1 MKLTAIILENDN
13 KVDQLAAALGSE
25 FKTLANGIDAE
36 FDKADDPK
44 EGLLT
49 TASLI
54 VALPAILGLIARL
67 GRNASKL
74 VRQYFGSKPED
85 PSAAERY
92 FQDMGELA
100 DKLHHLY
107 IRPIEAIVHKFVKDP
122 KKAHNISNAIFHV
135 IVAIFLIAS
144 GVTAVKALQ
153 AKNISLASL
162 ESALAAVKGGEVK
175 EYLTKFFG

>member
-1 MKLTAIILENDN
+1 MKLAEIILEDDN
-13 KVDQLAAALGSE
+13 KVDKLVAALDSE

-44 EGLLT
+44 EGLVT

-74 VRQYFGSKPED
+74 VRQIFGTKPED
-85 PSAAERY
+85 PSAAEKY
-92 FQDMGELA
+92 FQDMGVLA

-107 IRPIEAIVHKFVKDP
+107 VRPIEAIVHKFVKDP
-122 KKAHNISNAIFHV
+122 TKAHNISNAIFHI

-175 EYLTKFFG
+175 TYLTKFFN

>member
-1 MKLTAIILENDN
+1 MKLAEILLEDDN
-13 KVDQLAAALGSE
+13 KVNQLAAALGSE
-25 FKTLANGIDAE
+25 FKTLAKGIDAE

-67 GRNASKL
+67 GRNASKI
-74 VRQYFGSKPED
+74 VRQYFGAKPED
-85 PSAAERY
+85 PSAAEKY
-92 FQDMGELA
+92 FQDMGKLA
-100 DKLHHLY
+100 DQLHHLY
-107 IRPIEAIVHKFVKDP
+107 IRPIEAVVHKFVKDP
-122 KKAHNISNAIFHV
+122 KKAHNIANAIFHV

-175 EYLTKFFG
+175 EYLTKFF

>member
-1 MKLTAIILENDN
+1 MKLTEILLEDDN
-13 KVDQLAAALGSE
+13 KVNQLAAALGGE
-25 FKTLANGIDAE
+25 FKTLAKGIDTE

-44 EGLLT
+44 EGLVT

-67 GRNASKL
+67 GRNASKI
-74 VRQYFGSKPED
+74 VRQYFGEKPTE
-85 PSAAERY
+85 PSASEKY
-92 FQDMGELA
+92 FQDMGKLA
-100 DKLHHLY
+100 DQLHHLY
-107 IRPIEAIVHKFVKDP
+107 IRPIEAIVGKFVKDHN
-122 KKAHNISNAIFHV
+122 KAHNIANAIFHV

-162 ESALAAVKGGEVK
+162 ESALTAVKGGEVK
-175 EYLTKFFG
+175 EYLTKFF

>member
-1 MKLTAIILENDN
+1 MKLAEILLEDDN
-13 KVDQLAAALGSE
+13 KVNQLAAALGSE
-25 FKTLANGIDAE
+25 FKTLAKGIDAE

-67 GRNASKL
+67 GRNASKI
-74 VRQYFGSKPED
+74 VRQYFGTKPED
-85 PSAAERY
+85 PSAAEKY
-92 FQDMGELA
+92 FQDMGKLA
-100 DKLHHLY
+100 DQLHHLY
-107 IRPIEAIVHKFVKDP
+107 VRPIEAIVHKFVKDP
-122 KKAHNISNAIFHV
+122 KKAHNIANAIFHV

-175 EYLTKFFG
+175 EYLTKFF

>member
-1 MKLTAIILENDN
+1 MKLTSILLEDDN

-25 FKTLANGIDAE
+25 FKTLAQGIDNE

-44 EGLLT
+44 EGLIT

-74 VRQYFGSKPED
+74 VRQYFGTKPED
-85 PSAAERY
+85 PSAAEKY
-92 FQDMGELA
+92 FQDMGKLA
-100 DKLHHLY
+100 DQLHHLY
-107 IRPIEAIVHKFVKDP
+107 VRPIEAIVHKFVKDP
-122 KKAHNISNAIFHV
+122 KKAHSIANAIFHI

-175 EYLTKFFG
+175 EYLTKLF

>member
-25 FKTLANGIDAE
+25 FKTLANGINAE

-74 VRQYFGSKPED
+74 VRQIFGDKPED
-85 PSAAERY
+85 PSAA
-92 FQDMGELA
+92 
-100 DKLHHLY
+100 
-107 IRPIEAIVHKFVKDP
+107 
-122 KKAHNISNAIFHV
+122 
-135 IVAIFLIAS
+135 
-144 GVTAVKALQ
+144 
-153 AKNISLASL
+153 
-162 ESALAAVKGGEVK
+162 
-175 EYLTKFFG
+175 

>member
-1 MKLTAIILENDN
+1 MKLAEILLEDDN
-13 KVDQLAAALGSE
+13 KVNQLAAALGSE
-25 FKTLANGIDAE
+25 FKTLAKGIDAE

-67 GRNASKL
+67 GRNASKI
-74 VRQYFGSKPED
+74 VRQYFGAKPED
-85 PSAAERY
+85 PSAAEKY
-92 FQDMGELA
+92 FQDMGKLA
-100 DKLHHLY
+100 DQLHHLY
-107 IRPIEAIVHKFVKDP
+107 VRPIEAVVHKFVKDP
-122 KKAHNISNAIFHV
+122 KKAHNIANAIFHV

-175 EYLTKFFG
+175 EYLTKFF

>member
-1 MKLTAIILENDN
+1 MKLAEILLEDDN
-13 KVDQLAAALGSE
+13 KVNQLAAALGSE
-25 FKTLANGIDAE
+25 FKTLAKGIDAE

-67 GRNASKL
+67 GRSASKL
-74 VRQYFGSKPED
+74 VRQYFGAKPED
-85 PSAAERY
+85 PSAAEKY
-92 FQDMGELA
+92 FQDMGKLA
-100 DKLHHLY
+100 DQLHHLY

-122 KKAHNISNAIFHV
+122 KKAHNIANAIFHV

-175 EYLTKFFG
+175 QYLTKLF

>member
-1 MKLTAIILENDN
+1 MKLAEILLEDDN
-13 KVDQLAAALGSE
+13 KVNQLAAALGSE
-25 FKTLANGIDAE
+25 FKTLAKGIDVE

-44 EGLLT
+44 EGLIT

-67 GRNASKL
+67 GRNASKI
-74 VRQYFGSKPED
+74 VRQYFGAKPED
-85 PSAAERY
+85 PSAAEKY
-92 FQDMGELA
+92 FQDMGKLA
-100 DKLHHLY
+100 DQLHHLY
-107 IRPIEAIVHKFVKDP
+107 VRPIEAIVHKFVKDP
-122 KKAHNISNAIFHV
+122 KKAHNISNAIFHI

-175 EYLTKFFG
+175 EYLTKFF

>member
-74 VRQYFGSKPED
+74 VRQYFGAKPED
-85 PSAAERY
+85 PSAAEKY

-107 IRPIEAIVHKFVKDP
+107 IRPIEAIVKKFVKDHN
-122 KKAHNISNAIFHV
+122 KAHNIANAIFHV

-144 GVTAVKALQ
+144 GVTEVKALQ

-162 ESALAAVKGGEVK
+162 ESALTAVKGGEVK
-175 EYLTKFFG
+175 EYISKFFA